1 LRVIEFTNKP
11 QDKYSILSVDGGLL
25 VQSEDNMLYEK
36 LNVVTKKQPTEKEM
50 KDLIF
55 AFKVVKYVKSN
66 AIVVANNGVAL
77 GIGGGQV
84 NRI

>member
-1 LRVIEFTNKP
+1 
-11 QDKYSILSVDGGLL
+11 
-25 VQSEDNMLYEK
+25 MLYEK

-66 AIVVANNGVAL
+66 AIVVANNGIAL